1 MRIMTR
7 CTSVLALVMAIV
19 AVSAMGAGTLE
30 PEHLKWSWNVGDVAT
45 YRLTVRNDAVMS
57 GNVPGMNADGMKMQ
71 STQSFQWDQMVRE
84 VTEDGV
90 ATIEATYQ
98 RVRMDMDMPGM
109 GKIRYDSDRP
119 EESTTDED
127 TELGVVGEQMEDMM
141 VKPLEGLLGET
152 FTYELAPTGKVL
164 SVSGYDKIMQK
175 MFESMEENPMGPAM
189 ADAFGEQL
197 SNDSMKQQLEQMM
210 HVLPEG
216 PVEVSDS
223 WNVNLRQ
230 SMPFIGKMNYDA
242 TYVLVGHEHFI
253 TDDCARLAVKSTWN
267 FEEDTDFKPDADSDA
282 AQMMQMFDM
291 DIQEAS
297 ARGDVHFSTERGV
310 LMRTVQD
317 IHMVMVMSM
326 KQQEGQPSFDF
337 EMKQDMKMQMTLE
350 KVEDNTP

>member
-1 MRIMTR
+1 MRTICRMTILI
-7 CTSVLALVMAIV
+7 TLAMSVMA
-19 AVSAMGAGTLE
+19 ATALGAGVLE
-30 PEHLKWSWNVGDVAT
+30 PEQLRWNWRVGDVAT
-45 YRLTVRNDAVMS
+45 YRLTVRNDAVMT
-57 GNVPGMNADGMKMQ
+57 GNFPGMDEGMKMH
-71 STQSFQWDQMVRE
+71 STQSFQWDQMVRD

-98 RVRMDMDMPGM
+98 RVSMVMDMPQM
-109 GKIRYDSDRP
+109 GQRIQYDSDRP

-141 VKPLEGLLGET
+141 IKPLEGLLGET

-175 MFESMEENPMGPAM
+175 MFEQMEENPMGPAM
-189 ADAFGEQL
+189 AEAFGEQL

-210 HVLPEG
+210 HVLPEE
-216 PVEVSDS
+216 PVEVSDT
-223 WNVNLRQ
+223 WKVNLKQ

-242 TYVLVGHEHFI
+242 TYMLVGHEHFI
-253 TDDCARLAVKSTWN
+253 TDQCARLAVKSTWA
-267 FEEDTDFKPDADSDA
+267 FEEDTDFKPDPDSQA

-291 DIQEAS
+291 DIQNAT

-326 KQQEGQPSFDF
+326 KEQQDQPAFDF

-350 KVEDNTP
+350 KVED